1 MSIDKRCP
9 SIEEAVAG
17 IQDGARIMLSGFGEA
32 GHPTDLVHALLDQGA
47 QDLTII
53 ANNAGNGYVGLAAL
67 INAGRVR
74 RMVCSF
80 PKSSQSVVFN
90 DFYARGAIEL
100 ELVPQGTLAERIR
113 AAGAGVPAFFTP
125 TSAGTPLAEGK
136 EVRDYNGRPHVLEK
150 ALHADVA
157 LVKAEAAD
165 RWGNLTYRK
174 AARNFGPIMCMAA
187 DRSIVQVR
195 RHVELGELDPETVI
209 TPGIFVDRT
218 VLVAEPADEQSLIA
232 SGYRREPA

>member
-1 MSIDKRCP
+1 MIDKRTA
-9 SIEEAVAG
+9 SLEEAVTG
-17 IQDGARIMLSGFGEA
+17 ISDGATIMLSGFGEA

-47 QDLTII
+47 TGLTVI

-67 INAGRVR
+67 INAGRVAK
-74 RMVCSF
+74 MICSF

-90 DFYARGAIEL
+90 DYFARGAIEL

-113 AAGAGVPAFFTP
+113 AAGAGVPAFYTP
-125 TSAGTPLAEGK
+125 TAAGTPLAEGK
-136 EVRDYNGRPHVLEK
+136 EVRCFNGRDHIMEHALE
-150 ALHADVA
+150 ADVA

-187 DRSIVQVR
+187 RRSIVQVR
-195 RHVELGELDPETVI
+195 RFVELGALDPETIV
-209 TPGIFVDRT
+209 TPGIFVDQT
-218 VLVAEPADEQSLIA
+218 ILVAEPADEQALIA
-232 SGYRREPA
+232 ADFRREPA

>member
-1 MSIDKRCP
+1 MINKNIP
-9 SIEEAVAG
+9 TIEEAVAG
-17 IQDGARIMLSGFGEA
+17 IADGATVMLSGFGEA

-67 INAGRVR
+67 IHAGRVA
-74 RMVCSF
+74 RMICSF

-90 DFYARGAIEL
+90 DFFARGKIAL
-100 ELVPQGTLAERIR
+100 ELIPQGTLAERIR
-113 AAGAGVPAFFTP
+113 AAGAGVPAFYTP
-125 TSAGTPLAEGK
+125 TAVGTPLAEGK
-136 EVRDYNGRPHVLEK
+136 EIRQFKGRDYVLEL
-150 ALHADVA
+150 ALEADVA

-187 DRSIVQVR
+187 KQSIVQVR
-195 RHVELGELDPETVI
+195 RLHDLGEMDPETIV

-218 VLVAEPADEQSLIA
+218 VLVAEPANEQALIA
-232 SGYRREPA
+232 ADYRRGPQ